1 MSTSI
6 KIPNALKNLLPDAL
20 FLSLSHR
27 QKVGR
32 FPRLRHPV
40 TFNEKILQRCLYPD
54 PRYADLTDKLL
65 VRDFI
70 ERTIGEEHL
79 IPLISSPEHFTE
91 ADFAALPSSFVMKAN
106 HGSGF
111 VKVVHDKTQTSFE
124 ELRVLG
130 ERWLKTDFYDVARER
145 HYRHIKPKLF
155 FEALLVDSE
164 GNVPPDFKIHCFNQP
179 SGAHQAYILHISDRF
194 TPHPRGDFYDEEWNQ
209 LAIRI
214 GHYPCSTIPAPR
226 PGHLDAILAC
236 ARSLSAPFDYVRV
249 DLYAPGDK
257 IFFGEMTFTPGAGV
271 YPLYPES
278 IDYEWGRMLHSQP
291 VQPAAVPE
299 VPGASKP
306 RSLKEEHP
314 SVDFAQR

>member
-1 MSTSI
+1 VSISTTTQ
-6 KIPNALKNLLPDAL
+6 KFLKGLLPDAL

-70 ERTIGEEHL
+70 KRTIGEEHL
-79 IPLISSPEHFTE
+79 IPLLASPETFTE

-111 VKVVHDKTQTSFE
+111 VKIVHDKTQTSFE
-124 ELRVLG
+124 ELRALG
-130 ERWLKTDFYDVARER
+130 EKWLRTDFYDVARER
-145 HYRHIKPKLF
+145 HYRQIVPKLF
-155 FEALLVDSE
+155 FEALLVETD

-179 SGAHQAYILHISDRF
+179 SGAHRAYILHISDRF
-194 TPHPRGDFYDEEWNQ
+194 KAHPRGDFYDEEWTQ

-214 GHYPCSTIPAPR
+214 GHYPCSTVPTPR
-226 PGHLDAILAC
+226 PAHLDAILAC
-236 ARSLSAPFDYVRV
+236 ARSLSAAFDYVRV

-257 IFFGEMTFTPGAGV
+257 IYFGELTFTPGAGV

-291 VQPAAVPE
+291 VLPSLATAMPDMRSRKDE
-299 VPGASKP
+299 HHGA
-306 RSLKEEHP
+306 
-314 SVDFAQR
+314 DFAQR

>member
-1 MSTSI
+1 MSISKKTQ
-6 KIPNALKNLLPDAL
+6 NFLKGLLPDAL

-70 ERTIGEEHL
+70 KRTIGEEHL
-79 IPLISSPEHFTE
+79 IPLLASPETFTE
-91 ADFAALPSSFVMKAN
+91 ADFAALPSSFAMKAN

-111 VKVVHDKTQTSFE
+111 VKIVHDKTQTSFE
-124 ELRVLG
+124 ELRALG
-130 ERWLKTDFYDVARER
+130 ESWLKTDFYDIARER
-145 HYRHIKPKLF
+145 HYRDIKPKLF
-155 FEALLVDSE
+155 FEALLVESD

-194 TPHPRGDFYDEEWNQ
+194 KAHPRGDFYDEEWNQ
-209 LAIRI
+209 LAIQI
-214 GHYPCSTIPAPR
+214 GHYPRSTVPTPR
-226 PGHLDAILAC
+226 PAHLDAILAC

-249 DLYAPGDK
+249 DLYAPGDR
-257 IFFGEMTFTPGAGV
+257 IYFGELTFTPGAGV

-278 IDYEWGRMLHSQP
+278 VDYEWGRMLHSQP
-291 VQPAAVPE
+291 VVPTLAT
-299 VPGASKP
+299 VTPDL
-306 RSLKEEHP
+306 RSRKEEHHG
-314 SVDFAQR
+314 VDFAQR

>member
-1 MSTSI
+1 MSISTTTQ
-6 KIPNALKNLLPDAL
+6 KFLKGLLPDAL

-70 ERTIGEEHL
+70 KRTIGEEHL
-79 IPLISSPEHFTE
+79 IPLLASPETFTE

-111 VKVVHDKTQTSFE
+111 VKIVHDKTQTLFE
-124 ELRVLG
+124 ELRALG
-130 ERWLKTDFYDVARER
+130 EKWLRTDFYDVARER
-145 HYRHIKPKLF
+145 HYRQIVPKLF
-155 FEALLVDSE
+155 FEALLVETD

-179 SGAHQAYILHISDRF
+179 SGAHRAYILHISDRF
-194 TPHPRGDFYDEEWNQ
+194 KAHPRGDFYDEEWTQ

-214 GHYPCSTIPAPR
+214 GHYPCSTVPTPR
-226 PGHLDAILAC
+226 PAHLDAILAC
-236 ARSLSAPFDYVRV
+236 ARSLSAAFDYVRV

-257 IFFGEMTFTPGAGV
+257 IYFGELTFTPGAGV

-291 VQPAAVPE
+291 VLPSLATAMPDMRSRKDE
-299 VPGASKP
+299 HHGA
-306 RSLKEEHP
+306 
-314 SVDFAQR
+314 DFAQR

>member
-1 MSTSI
+1 MSISKTTQ
-6 KIPNALKNLLPDAL
+6 NLLKGLLPDAI

-70 ERTIGEEHL
+70 KRTIGEEHL
-79 IPLISSPEHFTE
+79 IPLLASPETFTE
-91 ADFAALPSSFVMKAN
+91 ADFAALPSSFAMKAN

-111 VKVVHDKTQTSFE
+111 VKIVHDKTQTSFE
-124 ELRVLG
+124 ELRALG
-130 ERWLKTDFYDVARER
+130 ESWLKTDFYDVARER
-145 HYRHIKPKLF
+145 HYRDIKPKLF
-155 FEALLVDSE
+155 FEALLIESD

-194 TPHPRGDFYDEEWNQ
+194 KAHPRGDFYDEEWNQ
-209 LAIRI
+209 LAVRI
-214 GHYPCSTIPAPR
+214 GHYPCSTVPTPR
-226 PGHLDAILAC
+226 PAHLDAILAC

-249 DLYAPGDK
+249 DLYAPGDR
-257 IFFGEMTFTPGAGV
+257 IYFGELTFTPGAGV

-291 VQPAAVPE
+291 ILPTLATATPDM
-299 VPGASKP
+299 
-306 RSLKEEHP
+306 RSREEERHA
-314 SVDFAQR
+314 VDFAQR